1 MFFLQVM
8 ILKSILIDRD
18 GWIIY
23 CIIATS
29 GNIRIMD
36 RGQETEKMKF
46 LHADSSLCDIF
57 IMKILYAKYFIL
69 NLKILKTLPMWFLF
83 PV

>member
-1 MFFLQVM
+1 
-8 ILKSILIDRD
+8 
-18 GWIIY
+18 
-23 CIIATS
+23 
-29 GNIRIMD
+29 MD

-69 NLKILKTLPMWFLF
+69 NLKILKTLPM
-83 PV
+83 